1 MQKCECDFKFGKQ
14 DIFLKTQREAGSIYK
29 YEWLKL
35 WHSCEIYLIVHDGN
49 HEPDFYDRISNEK
62 LR

>member
-14 DIFLKTQREAGSIYK
+14 DVFLKTQPDSGSIYK

-35 WHSCEIYLIVHDGN
+35 
-49 HEPDFYDRISNEK
+49 
-62 LR
+62 